1 MLLNLLLLIGGEL
14 GLVYRLGCG
23 GGWLNTGLLLEV
35 CLLFLQ
41 LGKFGFLFLNLPE
54 LFSSFLCFV
63 NRLWEKSGGFLVNW
77 LRGGLLLEFG
87 LLLL

>member
-35 CLLFLQ
+35 CLLLLQ

-54 LFSSFLCFV
+54 LFSSSCAL
-63 NRLWEKSGGFLVNW
+63 STGFGRRVVA
-77 LRGGLLLEFG
+77 F
-87 LLLL
+87 